1 MRKTWVQNIRDFF
14 LRHNDLKSVILFILL
29 SALMW
34 TAMKLNRVYRM
45 QIPVPV
51 HYTDGAGHIL
61 PDSLFT
67 DTLKLEIKTS
77 GWQWLRAG
85 WEKPELRLPFGS
97 YTAKDLTRQFIHRFF
112 NDTNV
117 LQNSNLIINKGR
129 KEYTYIKRM
138 PARAKP
144 RIVVPDGYAIR
155 RMQIVPDTVTVLAE
169 KNTDSTTMLN
179 IEPEVF
185 NAHANDSLLDFRWK
199 QKPGRLIIPAGGK
212 IKLNISPYA
221 RAQTDVAISIPAK
234 WKNKIVIMPSTVT
247 VHYKRWRSAR
257 PDTTTWKI
265 GLLGKPGDSGKIR
278 LQIEQKPGDVFDV
291 ELRPDRVD
299 YLQIKQ

>member
-14 LRHNDLKSVILFILL
+14 LRHNDLKSVILFILV

-34 TAMKLNRVYRM
+34 TVMKLNRVYRM

-51 HYTDGAGHIL
+51 HYTDGAGHLL

-97 YTAKDLTRQFIHRFF
+97 YTAKDLTLRFFHRFF

-117 LQNSNLIINKGR
+117 LQNSNLIINKRR
-129 KEYTYIKRM
+129 KKYTYIKRM
-138 PARAKP
+138 PARVKP
-144 RIVVPDGYAIR
+144 RVIVPEGYAIR
-155 RMQIVPDTVTVLAE
+155 RMQIVPDTISILSVTEISETFDL
-169 KNTDSTTMLN
+169 ST
-179 IEPEVF
+179 EPEKFKVKPG
-185 NAHANDSLLDFRWK
+185 DSILDFRWK
-199 QKPGRLIIPAGGK
+199 QKTGQLIIPARGK

-234 WKNKIVIMPSTVT
+234 WKNKIIIMPSTVR
-247 VHYKRWRSAR
+247 VYYKRWRSAK
-257 PDTTTWKI
+257 PDTLSWKI
-265 GLLGKPGDSGKIR
+265 GLTNKPGESGKLE
-278 LQIEQKPGDVFDV
+278 LQIEQKPAGVFDV
-291 ELRPDRVD
+291 ELRPGRVD
-299 YLQIKQ
+299 YLQIKN